1 MSGPRSRRNDPL
13 LAWLLAGLATI
24 GPFSIDTYLPS
35 FPSIGREFAADP
47 LVVQQTLSLYLA
59 SFGLMTLFHGAL
71 SDALGRRPVILAC
84 LAVFALASAGCAL
97 APSIEA
103 LLACRVVQGMSAGAG
118 MVVGRAIIR
127 DTFDGAQAQ
136 RLMSQVTM
144 IFSLAPA
151 VAPVIGGFLDASTGW
166 RGIFV
171 FLVAFALLLGA
182 GCAARLPETLPPA
195 DRQPFRAGALARGY
209 ARVFGHPR
217 FALLVL
223 AVSLNF
229 AGFFIYVVSAP
240 AVVYDHLGLGATEF
254 AWLFVPGITGVL
266 IGAWTSGRLA
276 GRVTPQRTV
285 ALGYAVMGA
294 AAVGAVLFHALHPP
308 ALPWTVLLMLAY
320 AAGMSLA
327 MPSITLLALD
337 LFPRQRGTAASVQGF
352 TQAMSNTLLA
362 GVVSPLVAGS
372 QLGLAIT
379 AAGCL
384 LLGFA
389 CWSLSL
395 RVPAGPAER
404 G

>member
-1 MSGPRSRRNDPL
+1 VSAGSTRRNDPL

-59 SFGLMTLFHGAL
+59 SFGVMTLFHGAL
-71 SDALGRRPVILAC
+71 SDAFGRRPVILVC
-84 LAVFALASAGCAL
+84 LAVFAVASAGCAL

-103 LLACRVVQGMSAGAG
+103 LLACRVLQGMSAGAG

-127 DTFDGAQAQ
+127 DTFYGAQAQ
-136 RLMSQVTM
+136 RLMLQVTM

-151 VAPVIGGFLDASTGW
+151 IAPVVGGFLDATTGW
-166 RGIFV
+166 RGTFV
-171 FLVAFALLLGA
+171 FLAGFALLLGA
-182 GCAARLPETLPPA
+182 GCAVRLPETLPPA
-195 DRQPFRAGALARGY
+195 DRQPFRAGPLARGY
-209 ARVFGHPR
+209 ASVFGHPR
-217 FALLVL
+217 FALLAL
-223 AVSLNF
+223 AVALNF

-276 GRVTPQRTV
+276 GRVSPQRTV
-285 ALGYAVMGA
+285 AIAYAVMA
-294 AAVGAVLFHALHPP
+294 AAAAGGVLFHALHPP
-308 ALPWTVLLMLAY
+308 ALPWTVLFMLVY

-337 LFPRQRGTAASVQGF
+337 LFPQRRGTAASVQGL
-352 TQAMSNTLLA
+352 TQSMGNTLLA

-372 QLGLAIT
+372 QLALALTGAACLT
-379 AAGCL
+379 A
-384 LLGFA
+384 GFA
-389 CWSLSL
+389 CWWLAQ
-395 RVPAGPAER
+395 RVRSPAATG
-404 G
+404 

>member
-1 MSGPRSRRNDPL
+1 VSAQGTRRNDPL

-59 SFGLMTLFHGAL
+59 SFGVMTLFHGAL
-71 SDALGRRPVILAC
+71 SDTFGRRPVILAC
-84 LAVFALASAGCAL
+84 IAVFALASAGCAL
-97 APSIEA
+97 APSIEM
-103 LLACRVVQGMSAGAG
+103 LLACRMVQGMSAGAG

-151 VAPVIGGFLDASTGW
+151 IAPIVGGLLDSTTGW

-171 FLVAFALLLGA
+171 FLVLFAVLLGA
-182 GCAARLPETLPPA
+182 GCAVRLPETLPPA
-195 DRQPFRAGALARGY
+195 DRQPFRLGTLARGY

-217 FALLVL
+217 FAMIVL
-223 AVSLNF
+223 AVALNF

-266 IGAWTSGRLA
+266 VGAWTSGRLA
-276 GRVTPQRTV
+276 GRVSPQRTV
-285 ALGYAVMGA
+285 SIGYAVMAAAAA
-294 AAVGAVLFHALHPP
+294 AAVVFHALLPP
-308 ALPWTVLLMLAY
+308 ALPWTVLFMAAY

-327 MPSITLLALD
+327 MPSLTLLALD
-337 LFPRQRGTAASVQGF
+337 LFPRHRGTAASVQGF
-352 TQAMSNTLLA
+352 TQSMSNTLLA

-372 QLGLAIT
+372 QWWLSLT
-379 AAGCL
+379 AAACL
-384 LLGFA
+384 LLGFG
-389 CWSLSL
+389 CWQLSL
-395 RVPAGPAER
+395 RLGSSRR